1 MPGHYWLEL
10 RINREATPQN
20 VPNFGASIDGGPG
33 NYLNIQSYSLFLLSG
48 KDRFL

>member
-20 VPNFGASIDGGPG
+20 VPNFGANIDGGPG
-33 NYLNIQSYSLFLLSG
+33 KYLIIRGILCFTHGES
-48 KDRFL
+48 